1 MYVNHKR
8 QLCDIYN
15 VGDNYKYRGFKM
27 KELTGVALNKEEP
40 VLTGLWQN
48 LPQRWSES
56 TLKMI
61 DGVIG
66 HFMTNTG
73 VRGASLAIA
82 KDEKL
87 IYAKG
92 FGKMDDGEY

>member
-1 MYVNHKR
+1 
-8 QLCDIYN
+8 
-15 VGDNYKYRGFKM
+15 M
-27 KELTGVALNKEEP
+27 KELTGVAVTKGEP

-61 DGVIG
+61 DGAIG
-66 HFMTNTG
+66 HFMKSTG
-73 VRGASLAIA
+73 VKGASLAIA

-87 IYAKG
+87 MYAKG
-92 FGKMDDGEY
+92 FGKMDDGEYQRQFKFVLHIYRVVHKLR